1 MDFQVYV
8 MTRSQAPRAPPR
20 SAPVIVGAP
29 SLGPVSVPPATDPTT
44 VRELAVALGDFADRR
59 GWRPEH
65 APKNLAMALVAEAGE
80 LAAEFQWLTLE
91 DSEAVAKADH
101 PSRAAVEDELAD
113 VMLYLTRLADILGVD
128 LLAVAAA
135 KLRRNEDRFPPP
147 A

>member
-1 MDFQVYV
+1 MPVDTPMFP
-8 MTRSQAPRAPPR
+8 TPRT
-20 SAPVIVGAP
+20 I
-29 SLGPVSVPPATDPTT
+29 D
-44 VRELAVALGDFADRR
+44 ELAAALADFADRR

-91 DSEAVAKADH
+91 QSEAVADPVH
-101 PSRAAVEDELAD
+101 SSRAAVEDELAD

-128 LLAVAAA
+128 LLAVSAA
-135 KLRRNEDRFPPP
+135 KMARNERRFPV

>member
-1 MDFQVYV
+1 VP
-8 MTRSQAPRAPPR
+8 APAFP
-20 SAPVIVGAP
+20 
-29 SLGPVSVPPATDPTT
+29 TPTT
-44 VRELAVALGDFADRR
+44 IGELAAGLADFADRR

-91 DSEAVAKADH
+91 DSESVADPDH

-128 LLAVAAA
+128 LLAASAA
-135 KLRRNEDRFPPP
+135 KMARNELRFPV